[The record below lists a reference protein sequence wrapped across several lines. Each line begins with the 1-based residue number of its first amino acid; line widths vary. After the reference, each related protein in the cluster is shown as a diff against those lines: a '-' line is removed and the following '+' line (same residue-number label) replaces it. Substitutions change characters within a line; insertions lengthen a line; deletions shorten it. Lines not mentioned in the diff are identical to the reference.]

1 MSPDAANSALGQA
14 AGSPGCSSGKR
25 GNPGNNP
32 AQTATQVYRS
42 TAAVRAA
49 YRCRS
54 RVRRTRLAM
63 VRADLGEALRHA
75 SVTAQGG
82 RQRLDAGDLVAA
94 TYLIRRL
101 LAFATFAAACA
112 DDLEVMGAGQ

>member
-1 MSPDAANSALGQA
+1 M
-14 AGSPGCSSGKR
+14 

>member
-1 MSPDAANSALGQA
+1 VTSHDLHNNAPGAASRRWP
-14 AGSPGCSSGKR
+14 GSP
-25 GNPGNNP
+25 P
-32 AQTATQVYRS
+32 A
-42 TAAVRAA
+42 RAA